1 MMGSEDGPAAASGA
15 FVLADGGSGWSFEGD
30 LTFHNAASVLAA
42 AERLAL
48 PASGRVKMSGVAAAD
63 SSALAVLLAL
73 KRRASA
79 SGQPLQVEALPESL
93 AALARVYGIESLI
106 DA

>member
-1 MMGSEDGPAAASGA
+1 MTGPGNEPASSNA
-15 FVLADGGSGWSFEGD
+15 FVLAEDQSRWTFQGD
-30 LTFHNAASVLAA
+30 LTFHNAAAVLAA
-42 AERLAL
+42 SERLAL
-48 PASGRVKMSGVAAAD
+48 PASGRIEMSGVAAAD

-93 AALARVYGIESLI
+93 AALARVYGIESLLGV
-106 DA
+106 